1 MIFRGIYSVLP
12 LPSLNGWKV
21 VWFNYVMIDH
31 LVWFPRKEKYK
42 GDLHVTFKYGLQFL
56 SLSLS
61 LSAGELWDSTVGY
74 TTTTTFQILTYSLFV
89 ITSFHLVFYN
99 FFD

>member
-61 LSAGELWDSTVGY
+61 VSYDKSVWCVSMQAFSAHM
-74 TTTTTFQILTYSLFV
+74 IN
-89 ITSFHLVFYN
+89 HC
-99 FFD
+99 